1 MFEKLFDFVTSDKAE
16 NAKLPVILM
25 ISGFLLLYFSDKIP
39 DSVIERGILQIVS
52 TVIVSIG
59 FVLLVF
65 HVIDRMFNVNL
76 LSSVA
81 DGVLS
86 GLAATLIVSIV
97 FFAPTKVFDEENY
110 FLYRVVITLSY
121 GMIYVGLVGVF
132 TAFFQRNSRIDV
144 RKNGPILIVIF
155 IVIAYAMSK
164 YVFMTIPI
172 VPLEP
177 INLGTIFTM
186 CAIFV
191 IINVIIH
198 FKTFKFR
205 RIKIFSITFGSSTA
219 LMALFLL
226 LTRQEIIYAED
237 IYHSGDAIWGM
248 VFYEDYL
255 PSAYFFSMMMV
266 VFTVYAAANLV
277 VALRTL
283 RPGSTGELNNAGSD
297 LADVD
302 STKQ

>member
-97 FFAPTKVFDEENY
+97 FFAPTKIFDEENY

-121 GMIYVGLVGVF
+121 GMIYGGLVGVF

-237 IYHSGDAIWGM
+237 KYHSGDAIWGM

>member
-121 GMIYVGLVGVF
+121 GMIYGGLVGVF